1 MALDT
6 TPLNFLLPVFS
17 FLFIFVLIYAV
28 LAKTKVLGENKFIH
42 IFISFLLAILFL
54 VRTSLVEF
62 VNLSAAWF
70 AVFLVCIF
78 FILLVI
84 AFTHG
89 KVDVVMNKG
98 VAWVLVGLLIV
109 LFIFS
114 SSMVFNWALNWT
126 DVQGWFAT
134 PLFGTLLLLVIGFI
148 AAYILSKK

>member
-17 FLFIFVLIYAV
+17 FLFIFILVYAV

-62 VNLSAAWF
+62 VNFSAAWF
-70 AVFLVCIF
+70 AVFLVCVF
-78 FILLVI
+78 FILIVI

-98 VAWVLVGLLIV
+98 VAWVLVGLLVV
-109 LFIFS
+109 LFIYS
-114 SSMVFNWALNWT
+114 ASVVFNWALKFE
-126 DVQGWFAT
+126 DIGGWFMT
-134 PLFGTLLLLVIGFI
+134 PLFGTVLLLVVGLI